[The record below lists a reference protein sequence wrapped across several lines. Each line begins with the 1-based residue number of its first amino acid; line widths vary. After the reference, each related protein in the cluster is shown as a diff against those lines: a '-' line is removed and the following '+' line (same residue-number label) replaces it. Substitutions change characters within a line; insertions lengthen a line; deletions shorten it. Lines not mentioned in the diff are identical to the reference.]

1 MSMGLKVQILR
12 IICWTLLIAMVGL
25 VLITVSPLRSV
36 FNIRWDLSNLGL
48 PLGGLGAA
56 LLVVM
61 ILSKMNGLLKVFMLI
76 AGISGVCWPL
86 NLYLHSLLINFHPN
100 EPFTFIVAFVVLPL
114 TFLIGT
120 TGALIIGIRQLVSR

>member
-61 ILSKMNGLLKVFMLI
+61 ILSQMNGLLKIFMLI
-76 AGISGVCWPL
+76 AGASGVCWPL
-86 NLYLHSLLINFHPN
+86 NLYLHSLLINFYPN
-100 EPFTFIVAFVVLPL
+100 EPLTFIVAFVVLPL

-120 TGALIIGIRQLVSR
+120 TGALIVGVKRLIAR